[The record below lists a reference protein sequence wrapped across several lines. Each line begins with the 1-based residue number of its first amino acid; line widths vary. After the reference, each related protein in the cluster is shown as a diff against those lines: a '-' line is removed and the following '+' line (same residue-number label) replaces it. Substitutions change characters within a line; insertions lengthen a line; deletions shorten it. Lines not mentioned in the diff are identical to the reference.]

1 MSWEP
6 LRDDLLAVDLSV
18 LTLFGT
24 DSDELERLELCVIED
39 LFLGCR
45 WAMGKRESVC
55 FFRRPS
61 LKKVVVVCIV

>member
-1 MSWEP
+1 MSWEL
-6 LRDDLLAVDLSV
+6 LRDDLLVVDLFV
-18 LTLFGT
+18 LILFGM

-45 WAMGKRESVC
+45 WVMGKREFVC
-55 FFRRPS
+55 FFCCFS